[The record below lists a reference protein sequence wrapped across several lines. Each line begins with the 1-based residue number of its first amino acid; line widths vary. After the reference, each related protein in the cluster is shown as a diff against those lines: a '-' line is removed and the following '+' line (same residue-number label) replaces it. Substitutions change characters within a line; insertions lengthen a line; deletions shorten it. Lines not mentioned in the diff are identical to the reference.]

1 MRRFTSESRLNVKP
15 TYELESDLSVS
26 EILVHTQGYPQ
37 KLWITQSERSLVAA
51 VMLMFLATPVL
62 SEPRML
68 QMQGRVVS
76 VADGD
81 TLTLLDGEKQT
92 RIRLAEIDAPE
103 RGQPYSQKSKQSLL
117 QMCQGKIATANVT
130 GTDHYGRVIAR
141 VFCGNQDTSA
151 EQVRLGLAWV
161 YDQYAQD
168 KQLYRLQEQAQSNKI
183 GLWTYSNPVA
193 PWEWRK
199 RNR

>member
-1 MRRFTSESRLNVKP
+1 MRACS
-15 TYELESDLSVS
+15 
-26 EILVHTQGYPQ
+26 QGYPQ
-37 KLWITQSERSLVAA
+37 KLWITHRLRVLLV
-51 VMLMFLATPVL
+51 PVL
-62 SEPRML
+62 FGLVLPAAGQELS
-68 QMQGRVVS
+68 GRVVA

-168 KQLYRLQEQAQSNKI
+168 KQLYRLQGQAQSNKI